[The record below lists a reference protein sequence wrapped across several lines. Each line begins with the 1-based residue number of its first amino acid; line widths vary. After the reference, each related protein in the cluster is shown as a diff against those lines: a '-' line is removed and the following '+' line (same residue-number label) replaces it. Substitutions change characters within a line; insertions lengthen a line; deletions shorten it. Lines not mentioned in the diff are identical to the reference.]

1 MKYTN
6 TKLYY
11 ILSKLVNCSL
21 VESYIPNEFSNKELA
36 DKSII
41 EVDDDHVFMTV
52 YDNIEKNM
60 FKININCG
68 KKKGLHNYVENAMK
82 QYDPKNYIETKED
95 GYGRKA
101 TLGDFDSI
109 HTVAWYN
116 GLSEYVH
123 NWRIELEKCIENNTD
138 KIDYNNQY
146 GYCWYRDWCK
156 EFDPQ
161 LEVLWIIACNQYG
174 SWGTSPR
181 TGWIESAHYN
191 TFREWC
197 DAVSHG
203 DPEEE
208 YLLIEKGMDVTEL
221 EIKNM
226 HEVTI

>member
-11 ILSKLVNCSL
+11 ILSKLIDCSL
-21 VESYIPNEFSNKELA
+21 LESSVSNKFLNKELA

-60 FKININCG
+60 FKININYG
-68 KKKGLHNYVENAMK
+68 KKKGLNNYVETVMK
-82 QYDPKNYIETKED
+82 QYDPEKYIESEKDEC
-95 GYGRKA
+95 GRKV

-109 HTVAWYN
+109 NTVAWYN

-123 NWRIELEKCIENNTD
+123 NWRIELEKCIEND
-138 KIDYNNQY
+138 INNQY
-146 GYCWYRDWCK
+146 SYCWYRDRDK
-156 EFDPQ
+156 EPNPQ

-174 SWGTSPR
+174 NWGTSPR
-181 TGWIESAHYN
+181 TGWIESDHYN

-197 DAVSHG
+197 DAVSCG
-203 DPEEE
+203 DPEED
-208 YLLIEKGMDVTEL
+208 YLLIEKGMDISKL
-221 EIKNM
+221 EIKNLY
-226 HEVTI
+226 EVTI

>member
-21 VESYIPNEFSNKELA
+21 IEGSTHNEFSNKELA

-68 KKKGLHNYVENAMK
+68 KKKGLGNYVETAMK

-95 GYGRKA
+95 GYRQA

-109 HTVAWYN
+109 HIVAWYN

-123 NWRIELEKCIENNTD
+123 NWRIELEKYIENN
-138 KIDYNNQY
+138 IYHNQY
-146 GYCWYRDWCK
+146 NCWHRD
-156 EFDPQ
+156 ELDPQ

-174 SWGTSPR
+174 TWGTSPR

-197 DAVSHG
+197 DAVSYG
-203 DPEEE
+203 DPDEE

-221 EIKNM
+221 EIKNLY
-226 HEVTI
+226 EVTI